1 MALILMVYGQDI
13 SETKAKFGTLMADI
27 GLIHSTNL
35 IGAYWYS
42 SSKGARGGGNNSKNV
57 YIQIF
62 SQLQLPPPPPLTLDI
77 GSLFVNC
84 LYYPRGRNQEN

>member
-42 SSKGARGGGNNSKNV
+42 SSKGARGGG
-57 YIQIF
+57 Q
-62 SQLQLPPPPPLTLDI
+62 
-77 GSLFVNC
+77 
-84 LYYPRGRNQEN
+84 

>member
-35 IGAYWYS
+35 IVAYWYCS
-42 SSKGARGGGNNSKNV
+42 EPN
-57 YIQIF
+57 IE
-62 SQLQLPPPPPLTLDI
+62 PDI
-77 GSLFVNC
+77 EPNIEPQ
-84 LYYPRGRNQEN
+84 Y